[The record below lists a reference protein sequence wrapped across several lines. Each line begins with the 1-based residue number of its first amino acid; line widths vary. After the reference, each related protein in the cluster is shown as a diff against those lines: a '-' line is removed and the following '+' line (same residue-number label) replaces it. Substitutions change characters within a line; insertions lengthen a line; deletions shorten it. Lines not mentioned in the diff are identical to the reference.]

1 MATPSALLI
10 GEITH
15 VKNEWESLA
24 PAIDL
29 KVCRLGIPV
38 LSSIFV
44 IDTSFVGVPRGQPK
58 RIP

>member
-29 KVCRLGIPV
+29 KVCGLGIPL
-38 LSSIFV
+38 LSLIFL
-44 IDTSFVGVPRGQPK
+44 IDTSVVGVHRGRPK
-58 RIP
+58 TIP